1 MQSFRN
7 RIAKMDFL
15 TFRDDAI
22 FLLSKTK
29 PNMKFLQKRV
39 GVNSIDQLKL
49 VVDDRLKGIDLDQI
63 DIF

>member
-1 MQSFRN
+1 
-7 RIAKMDFL
+7 MDFL